1 MRVPPEPRAFRPS
14 LARTDPCGFDSI
26 FLAFIL
32 CRSVLTS
39 SYDNGVYNKM
49 YLLDARPRRR
59 GEQLAA
65 SLSNNYAMSKGTRC
79 KVLACF
85 SVKT

>member
-1 MRVPPEPRAFRPS
+1 MILMKHAGSARASSVRIPVV
-14 LARTDPCGFDSI
+14 LI
-26 FLAFIL
+26 VVFLAFIL
-32 CRSVLTS
+32 CRSVSTS

-49 YLLDARPRRR
+49 YLLEARPLSR

-65 SLSNNYAMSKGTRC
+65 SLSNNYAMNKGTRC